1 MRKNNNL
8 SELLT
13 LDEVAET
20 LKVHKETL
28 RRWDKSG
35 KLKAVRISSRG
46 DRRYRR
52 EDIENYIQQKFKLK
66 ENYDKSKQCFF

>member
-1 MRKNNNL
+1 MSKNNDL

-13 LDEVAET
+13 LDEVSKT

-28 RRWDKSG
+28 RRWDTNG

-46 DRRYRR
+46 DRRYHK
-52 EDIENYIQQKFKLK
+52 EDIEKFINQKNK
-66 ENYDKSKQCFF
+66 